1 MNWNEIIKAIREDL
15 LSRNLKQP
23 NRRLNALAKIDTIMK
38 QHFKKYVENPK
49 LLNSIIKDDLKS
61 EIAKIEKV
69 QELSGAESSII
80 NEIYYR
86 I

>member
-1 MNWNEIIKAIREDL
+1 MNWKEIIKSIEEDL

-23 NRRLNALAKIDTIMK
+23 SRRLNALAKIDNIFK

-49 LLNSIIKDDLKS
+49 LLDSIVKDDLKS
-61 EIAKIEKV
+61 HLAKIEKV